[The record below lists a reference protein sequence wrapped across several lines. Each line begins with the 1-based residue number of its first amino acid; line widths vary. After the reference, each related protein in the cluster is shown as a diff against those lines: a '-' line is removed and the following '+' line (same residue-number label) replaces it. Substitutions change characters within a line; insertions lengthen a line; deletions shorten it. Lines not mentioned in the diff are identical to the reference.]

1 MLNVVDIVIILLILM
16 FGLIGFKRGVFK
28 ELVTTVGTI
37 LVIIL
42 AFYFKNPLA
51 NFLSLNLPF
60 FEFGGPFLGLTSLN
74 IVLYQLISFLII
86 CALLSVILNL
96 LISVSGILEKILKMT
111 IILSI
116 PSKILGAI
124 VGFIEGFVLVFII
137 LFFINQPSFNLQIV
151 NESKLTPVILN
162 STPGLS
168 NVIKDFN
175 SSFEDIYEL
184 SNKYMN
190 TSDKNDFNK
199 ETVDVLLKYKIV
211 TVDHVSKLVEKDK
224 LKIVGIDSTL
234 NQYR

>member
-1 MLNVVDIVIILLILM
+1 MLNIIDVIIILLILM
-16 FGLIGFKRGVFK
+16 FGIIGFKRGVFK

-42 AFYFKNPLA
+42 AFYLKNPLA

-60 FEFGGPFLGLTSLN
+60 FEFGGIFLGLTSLN

-86 CALLSVILNL
+86 CSLLSIILNIL
-96 LISVSGILEKILKMT
+96 VSISGILEKFLKLT

-124 VGFIEGFVLVFII
+124 VGFVEGFVLIFIA
-137 LFFINQPSFNLQIV
+137 LFFINQPAFNIQIV

-168 NVIKDFN
+168 NVIQNFN
-175 SSFEDIYEL
+175 SAFEDIYEL

-199 ETVDVLLKYKIV
+199 ETIDVLLKYKIV

-224 LKIVGIDSTL
+224 LKIVGIDSIL